1 LLSIGFKAENITFVP
16 ISAFQGINLID
27 KVSNP
32 LELTSWYKQATL
44 LELLDNFKCPRR
56 GVSKPLRVCVYDFYK
71 AMEGNLMGD
80 CVQCK
85 VESGIIKEK
94 DEVILMPFNI
104 PVGIKA
110 IEIFKKRVNYAFPGT
125 ICELVI
131 NLPTSFDPSYIKAGN
146 VMCDPKYPVHQVK
159 EFRS

>member
-1 LLSIGFKAENITFVP
+1 
-16 ISAFQGINLID
+16 
-27 KVSNP
+27 
-32 LELTSWYKQATL
+32 
-44 LELLDNFKCPRR
+44 
-56 GVSKPLRVCVYDFYK
+56 
-71 AMEGNLMGD
+71 MGD

-85 VESGIIKEK
+85 VESGIIKER

-104 PVGIKA
+104 SVGIKA

-159 EFRS
+159 EFRSQIVVFDIDIPITRGQPVIIYSFSNRITGRIAKLEGIINPKSGETIKKNPK